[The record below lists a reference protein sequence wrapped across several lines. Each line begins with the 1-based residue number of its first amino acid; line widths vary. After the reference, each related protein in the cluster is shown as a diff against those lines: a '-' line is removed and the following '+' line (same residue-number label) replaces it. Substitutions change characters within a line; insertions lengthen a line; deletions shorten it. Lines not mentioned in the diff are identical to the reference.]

1 MYNIIGS
8 KIIIEYIYGH
18 LYISGSS
25 FAFNTFRSSSLPN
38 HYFLLWK
45 LQSAFFFFLLKSNIS
60 DSGLGGSTQLQLQE
74 VPRSCESC
82 HGKKHKGYCGF
93 QLNFSYHTLAEFCP
107 VTAVCQFLVYTDRIY

>member
-25 FAFNTFRSSSLPN
+25 LAFNTFRSSSLPN

-45 LQSAFFFFLLKSNIS
+45 LQSAFFFFCKSQIFQIL
-60 DSGLGGSTQLQLQE
+60 GLEAPLSCNCMKCHRAVKAAMERNVKDIVDFNSTFPIILW
-74 VPRSCESC
+74 
-82 HGKKHKGYCGF
+82 
-93 QLNFSYHTLAEFCP
+93 LNFA
-107 VTAVCQFLVYTDRIY
+107 Q